1 MASLMKIDFWQSN
14 PISYFA
20 IFSLFFLMCLGLGY
34 PTLNRFYP
42 PDLNQLS
49 DTVLYFNI
57 VENGFSN
64 ITADEYGR
72 STRFFTTG
80 LARLVYLVA
89 PTIGTWDK
97 TSFSMLVANSC
108 FVSAIAC
115 LTYFMAIKFSLN
127 AQTGLIACF
136 LLLLNFQTT
145 NIFLAGLVEA
155 GFCLMILLFSILSYY
170 GRYFLLPMIAFL
182 GVLSKEVFLP
192 FLITYSFCFILFVC
206 YEEKKLVWPAIISF
220 VSSCVIGIACFLYLK
235 FLAFGSVINPMEH
248 AENLRKGIP
257 PVFSDPFGTLFRFS
271 YVFIWLFPLALP
283 GLKNIPRKFI
293 FPIIGSLVPL
303 IILGTIASISGNG
316 YARVT
321 FTVIGPILCIA
332 AAANIQQLISKR
344 FTN

>member
-1 MASLMKIDFWQSN
+1 MF
-14 PISYFA
+14 
-20 IFSLFFLMCLGLGY
+20 GLGY

-97 TSFSMLVANSC
+97 TSFSMLAANSC

-145 NIFLAGLVEA
+145 NIFW
-155 GFCLMILLFSILSYY
+155 
-170 GRYFLLPMIAFL
+170 L
-182 GVLSKEVFLP
+182 G
-192 FLITYSFCFILFVC
+192 Y
-206 YEEKKLVWPAIISF
+206 
-220 VSSCVIGIACFLYLK
+220 
-235 FLAFGSVINPMEH
+235 
-248 AENLRKGIP
+248 
-257 PVFSDPFGTLFRFS
+257 
-271 YVFIWLFPLALP
+271 
-283 GLKNIPRKFI
+283 
-293 FPIIGSLVPL
+293 
-303 IILGTIASISGNG
+303 
-316 YARVT
+316 
-321 FTVIGPILCIA
+321 
-332 AAANIQQLISKR
+332 
-344 FTN
+344 